1 MQFHEVHVQSECF
14 QIMFLYWAYNSLV
27 LKKAF
32 LQILNDIHRYI
43 TWSLGFIEIL

>member
-32 LQILNDIHRYI
+32 LQILNDGTQVHHLK
-43 TWSLGFIEIL
+43 LGIY